1 MHINKILPCKLCRI
15 LSRKS
20 EMILLISEKY
30 VFHIQIQCLLVFY
43 PLSEFHLV
51 DYYYSVMV
59 PFSLC
64 RVHYCVSK
72 FG

>member
-1 MHINKILPCKLCRI
+1 
-15 LSRKS
+15 
-20 EMILLISEKY
+20 MILLISEKY

-43 PLSEFHLV
+43 PVSEFHLV
-51 DYYYSVMV
+51 DYYYSAMV
-59 PFSLC
+59 TFSLC